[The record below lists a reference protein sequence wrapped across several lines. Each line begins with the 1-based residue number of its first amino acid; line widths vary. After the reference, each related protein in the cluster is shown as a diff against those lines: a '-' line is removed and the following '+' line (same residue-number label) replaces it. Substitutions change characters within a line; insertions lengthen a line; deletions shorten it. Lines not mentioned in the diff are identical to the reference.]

1 MLRDKMMRIME
12 YVNSQEAERE
22 ELVHA
27 VALALLTRK
36 NLFVLG
42 DTGQSKSHAVSLF
55 CRQIRDAK
63 MFLTVM
69 SKQTDQEQLFGRLDL
84 SSVIPGNVSQRV
96 LDRDPGYAQL
106 KEQLE
111 GQLACCRQNPN
122 DLSSLK
128 AAAQTQ
134 QKMEILRKC
143 LSEVCGGRPEYI
155 TTGKIPEAHIC
166 FLDELFKANE
176 GLLDSLLMALNERQ
190 YVNEGAIMSIP
201 VVSFFS
207 ASNEI
212 PNFNNP
218 EERILKALYD
228 RFDLKVHTH
237 YVQNKTKRM
246 EVLHKKQ
253 DASPQKPFD
262 GAITMQELV
271 FMQDEVRQVTISKSI
286 NELWDNI
293 LCELRKKE
301 IHVSDRTYFNYSG
314 LVKAEAWLQGR
325 DQVLP
330 EDMGVLV
337 NYLWNRPEEIPVVGK
352 VIQDVIEDPMGD
364 QIRDI
369 QGRAYGY
376 FDEFSKD
383 SNKNKALVQLRKN
396 LLICFDR
403 AVALKDG
410 LSDESSSLTAIDS
423 LIDTLESL
431 SREAYSQSNFTYIP
445 FEELKALQTA

>member
-111 GQLACCRQNPN
+111 GQLACCRQSPN
-122 DLSSLK
+122 DLTALK

-143 LSEVCGGRPEYI
+143 LSEWYGGRPEYI
-155 TTGKIPEAHIC
+155 TTGKIPESHIC
-166 FLDELFKANE
+166 FLDELFKAND
-176 GLLDSLLMALNERQ
+176 GLLNSLLLALNERQ
-190 YVNEGAIMSIP
+190 YVNEGVVVSIP

-212 PNFNNP
+212 PNFNHP
-218 EERILKALYD
+218 EERILKPLYD
-228 RFDLKVHTH
+228 RFDLKVHTR
-237 YVQNKTKRM
+237 YVQSKAKRM
-246 EVLHKKQ
+246 EILQRKQ
-253 DASPQKPFD
+253 DISPQEPFV

-271 FMQDEVRQVTISKSI
+271 FMQDEVRQITLPQSI

-301 IHVSDRTYFNYSG
+301 IHVSDRTYFNYSE

-330 EDMGVLV
+330 EDMGILIHC
-337 NYLWNRPEEIPVVGK
+337 LWNQPKEIPVVEK
-352 VIQDVIEDPMGD
+352 VIRDVTEDPMGD
-364 QIRDI
+364 QIREI
-369 QGRAYGY
+369 LSQAYGY
-376 FDEFSKD
+376 FDAFQSESD
-383 SNKNKALVQLRKN
+383 QNKALVQLRKN
-396 LLICFDR
+396 LLGCYDQ
-403 AVALKDG
+403 AVALKDS
-410 LSDESSSLTAIDS
+410 LPDDSSAQTAIHG
-423 LIDTLESL
+423 LIDTLENL
-431 SREAYSQSNFTYIP
+431 SQKAYGQSNFTYVP
-445 FEELKALQTA
+445 FEELKILQTA

>member
-1 MLRDKMMRIME
+1 MSVIFTSLFS
-12 YVNSQEAERE
+12 VFCGS
-22 ELVHA
+22 LV
-27 VALALLTRK
+27 
-36 NLFVLG
+36 
-42 DTGQSKSHAVSLF
+42 VSLAF
-55 CRQIRDAK
+55 
-63 MFLTVM
+63 
-69 SKQTDQEQLFGRLDL
+69 
-84 SSVIPGNVSQRV
+84 
-96 LDRDPGYAQL
+96 
-106 KEQLE
+106 
-111 GQLACCRQNPN
+111 
-122 DLSSLK
+122 
-128 AAAQTQ
+128 
-134 QKMEILRKC
+134 
-143 LSEVCGGRPEYI
+143 
-155 TTGKIPEAHIC
+155 
-166 FLDELFKANE
+166 
-176 GLLDSLLMALNERQ
+176 
-190 YVNEGAIMSIP
+190 
-201 VVSFFS
+201 SFFS

-383 SNKNKALVQLRKN
+383 SNKNKALVQLTQEAKIAPDFPSFPDNFCVCR
-396 LLICFDR
+396 LCQRSDDR
-403 AVALKDG
+403 FG
-410 LSDESSSLTAIDS
+410 LNRSFKYMSPARPEGW
-423 LIDTLESL
+423 
-431 SREAYSQSNFTYIP
+431 P
-445 FEELKALQTA
+445 F

>member
-1 MLRDKMMRIME
+1 MYPSGPWI
-12 YVNSQEAERE
+12 
-22 ELVHA
+22 
-27 VALALLTRK
+27 
-36 NLFVLG
+36 G
-42 DTGQSKSHAVSLF
+42 
-55 CRQIRDAK
+55 IW
-63 MFLTVM
+63 
-69 SKQTDQEQLFGRLDL
+69 
-84 SSVIPGNVSQRV
+84 
-96 LDRDPGYAQL
+96 GYAQL

-122 DLSSLK
+122 DLTALK
-128 AAAQTQ
+128 AAVQTQ
-134 QKMEILRKC
+134 QKMEVLRKC
-143 LSEVCGGRPEYI
+143 LSEWQGGRPEYI
-155 TTGKIPEAHIC
+155 TAGKIPESHVC

-176 GLLDSLLMALNERQ
+176 GILNSLLLALNERQ
-190 YVNEGAIMSIP
+190 YVNEGVVLSIP

-218 EERILKALYD
+218 EERILKPLYD

-237 YVQNKTKRM
+237 YVQSKAKRM
-246 EVLHKKQ
+246 GILQRKQ
-253 DASPQKPFD
+253 DISSQDPFD
-262 GAITMQELV
+262 ETITMQELV
-271 FMQDEVRQVTISKSI
+271 FMQDEVRQITLPQSI

-301 IHVSDRTYFNYSG
+301 IHVSDRTYFNYSE

-330 EDMGVLV
+330 EDMSILV
-337 NYLWNRPEEIPVVGK
+337 NYLWNRPEEIPVVEK
-352 VIQDVIEDPMGD
+352 AIQDMVEDPMGD

-383 SNKNKALVQLRKN
+383 SNKNKALVQLRRN
-396 LLICFDR
+396 LLGCYNR

-423 LIDTLESL
+423 LIDTLENL
-431 SREAYSQSNFTYIP
+431 SREAYNCNSCLTIGRC
-445 FEELKALQTA
+445 